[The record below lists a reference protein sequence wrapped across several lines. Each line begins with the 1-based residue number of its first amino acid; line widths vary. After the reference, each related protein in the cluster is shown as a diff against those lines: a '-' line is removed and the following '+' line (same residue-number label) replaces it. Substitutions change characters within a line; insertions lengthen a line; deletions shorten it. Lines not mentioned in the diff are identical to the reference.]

1 MQPFSQLTMDVWRE
15 ACRHL
20 ELGES
25 ISTLAPILFRKLP
38 VDLVIVRR
46 IDADAG
52 VVETIAGGVCGTG
65 STPPYL
71 RDELSNQ
78 AMNRLLQ
85 WSQQNQIQRVLPDSP
100 LAQVVGLSLANFD
113 GSVLAGPLISDEGPV
128 GILVLVARSP
138 HSFDDKHEGMMKLL
152 LEPFTI
158 WFENDRRLRELRAQ
172 REAAEADKASLLARL
187 GRTDLNDTI
196 VGADTGLKLVMD
208 QVELVARA
216 DVPVLILGE
225 TGSGKEVVARAIHSS
240 SRRSNGPFLRVNC
253 GAIPGDLV
261 DSELF
266 GHEKGSFTGAI
277 ALRKGW
283 FERADGGT
291 LFLDECGELP
301 PAAQVRL
308 LRILQDGTFERV
320 GGEQQ
325 IHVNVRVVAATH
337 RNLEQMVREGK
348 FREDLWYRLAVFPIY
363 LPALRE
369 RLADIPDLATH
380 FSIKSSRRLGL
391 PPVFPTPE
399 DIQLLASYRWPGN
412 IRELSAVIERAA
424 LLGEGK
430 RLDIVTALGISG
442 VEKKET
448 TTSAPTRPRTEINV
462 NEPFPSLDEAM
473 ANHIQAALERC
484 KGRIEGTKG
493 AAHILG
499 INPHTL
505 RARMRKLGVDWSR
518 YRGAS

>member
-1 MQPFSQLTMDVWRE
+1 MEPFSQLTMDVWRE

-25 ISTLAPILFRKLP
+25 ISTLAPILLKALP
-38 VDLVIVRR
+38 VDVVIVRR
-46 IDADAG
+46 IDAEAG
-52 VVETIAGGVCGTG
+52 VIETIASGVCGSG
-65 STPPYL
+65 PNISYM
-71 RDELSNQ
+71 RDELSTA
-78 AMNRLLQ
+78 AMNRLVQ
-85 WSQQNQIQRVLPDSP
+85 WCRQNKVQRVPADSS
-100 LAQVVGLSLANFD
+100 LAEAVGLTFSEFD
-113 GSVLAGPLISDEGPV
+113 GSILAGPLNAPEGPE
-128 GILVLVARSP
+128 GLLVLVARAP
-138 HSFDDKHEGMMKLL
+138 HSFDASHERMTQLL

-158 WFENDRRLRELRAQ
+158 WFENDRRLRELRSQ

-196 VGADTGLKLVMD
+196 VGAQSGLKLVMD
-208 QVELVARA
+208 QVELVSRA

-225 TGSGKEVVARAIHSS
+225 TGSGKEVVARSIHSS
-240 SRRSNGPFLRVNC
+240 SRRSHGPFLRVNC

-348 FREDLWYRLAVFPIY
+348 FREDLWYRLAVFPIH

-369 RLADIPDLATH
+369 RLGDIADLATH
-380 FSIKSSRRLGL
+380 FAIKASRRLGL
-391 PPVFPTPE
+391 PPVFPTKD
-399 DIQLLASYRWPGN
+399 DIQHLSSYRWPGN
-412 IRELSAVIERAA
+412 VRELSAVIERAA

-430 RLDIVTALGISG
+430 RLDIVTALGIGG
-442 VEKKET
+442 VERRET
-448 TTSAPTRPRTEINV
+448 APAPEPAMKTVANG
-462 NEPFPSLDEAM
+462 NEPFPTLDEAM
-473 ANHIQAALERC
+473 AIHIEAALARC
-484 KGRIEGTKG
+484 KGRIEGPKG

-505 RARMRKLGVDWSR
+505 RARMRKLKVDWSR
-518 YRGAS
+518 YRGSM